1 MHEITSSR
9 WLLIYCISCI
19 CPSIWRLSGLMMQGR
34 AAQCMV
40 MGAWRAQDHYFPISP
55 SLTPHEGLR
64 ECRGHHVS
72 LTSGVATLTWPLIL
86 TSPPPLVSR
95 HWQQGSGLYHRVMF
109 SSVHCAGL
117 CNAVMQ
123 SDLCVPW
130 RACTAHQQPSCRA
143 WEILP
148 LSVANSTSL
157 LLHIRLCGI
166 SRGNNPLYNM
176 DHQ

>member
-1 MHEITSSR
+1 MCIGSVAKYPHSLMVFWSNVIQCVGTQLNDQWCWFKWPIVHEITSSR

-19 CPSIWRLSGLMMQGR
+19 CPSIWRLSVLMMQGR

-55 SLTPHEGLR
+55 SLTPRMRDWGSAGAIMCHWHR
-64 ECRGHHVS
+64 VS
-72 LTSGVATLTWPLIL
+72 QHPPSWPLIL

-117 CNAVMQ
+117 CNV
-123 SDLCVPW
+123 
-130 RACTAHQQPSCRA
+130 
-143 WEILP
+143 
-148 LSVANSTSL
+148 
-157 LLHIRLCGI
+157 
-166 SRGNNPLYNM
+166 
-176 DHQ
+176 